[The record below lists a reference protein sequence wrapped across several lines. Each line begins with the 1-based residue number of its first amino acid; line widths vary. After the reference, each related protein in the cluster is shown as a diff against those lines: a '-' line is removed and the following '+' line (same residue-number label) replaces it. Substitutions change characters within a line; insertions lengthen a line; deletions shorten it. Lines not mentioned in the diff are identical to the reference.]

1 MKKNLLER
9 CEVELIIRGYSKR
22 TVKSYTTCI
31 KKYLRFVG
39 EDVPSF
45 SEERIKDFLV
55 YKKRQNCA
63 PKTLHVY
70 LSAVKFLYRKVLG
83 VWHKIDIKFAKRNVR
98 NPVVLSHQKIMD
110 LIGTYQNLKHK
121 ILVALAYGTGLRVS
135 EVTNLKIRDLDF
147 YQNLIN
153 VRQGKGAKDR
163 VTLLPDVLVDDLKGL
178 INDRSFNDYVFES
191 QLGGKLSTRTLQKI
205 FQNGLR
211 RANIQEKATFHSLR
225 HSFATHLLDGGVQLC
240 YIQKLLGHSNIRTT
254 QIYTKVSIGAIKAI
268 KSPL

>member
-1 MKKNLLER
+1 MKKDLLER
-9 CEVELIIRGYSKR
+9 CEVELIIGGYSKR
-22 TVKSYTTCI
+22 TVKSYIGCI
-31 KKYLRFVG
+31 KDYIKFVK

-178 INDRSFNDYVFES
+178 INDRSFNDYAFES
-191 QLGGKLSTRTLQKI
+191 QLGGKLSTRTLQKV
-205 FQNGLR
+205 FQNGLK